1 MILLKQMIVL
11 FLLMATGF
19 ICRKIGL
26 LNEEASKKLSGLV
39 VNVANPAL
47 ILSSGINP
55 VSPLGGLELLK
66 IFCLAISVYIATIL
80 VAVLFSCL
88 LPVSEKDRGLY
99 QAMMIFSN
107 IGFMGFPLIS
117 AIYGEHAMVM
127 ATAFLIPYNILIY
140 TFGIH
145 VIAGKSEGGK
155 EKKTSAMEIIKK
167 ILNVGIL
174 ACILS
179 IVLYMTQVHVP
190 SVIED
195 TVDYLG
201 SLAAPLSMIIIGDS
215 LTTIK
220 IKELLSDWKLLL
232 FSVVSLLVVPAA
244 GILLLKT
251 CGITGELL
259 GVCMIM
265 LATPVGSMNVMLAQQ
280 YGGDSKLVSK
290 GVALTTVLSV
300 ITIPLVSM
308 LI

>member
-19 ICRKIGL
+19 VCRKIGL

-80 VAVLFSCL
+80 VAVLFSYL

-107 IGFMGFPLIS
+107 IAFMGFPLIS

-145 VIAGKSEGGK
+145 VIAGKNEDDQ
-155 EKKTSAMEIIKK
+155 EKKDICNGYRKENTKCRNSCLHPFHCA
-167 ILNVGIL
+167 VYDAG
-174 ACILS
+174 ACAI
-179 IVLYMTQVHVP
+179 
-190 SVIED
+190 
-195 TVDYLG
+195 
-201 SLAAPLSMIIIGDS
+201 
-215 LTTIK
+215 
-220 IKELLSDWKLLL
+220 
-232 FSVVSLLVVPAA
+232 
-244 GILLLKT
+244 
-251 CGITGELL
+251 C
-259 GVCMIM
+259 
-265 LATPVGSMNVMLAQQ
+265 N
-280 YGGDSKLVSK
+280 
-290 GVALTTVLSV
+290 
-300 ITIPLVSM
+300 
-308 LI
+308 